1 MLTLHEPAR
10 TFHVSTPSSSNS
22 PSAGSD
28 PQGRDTASTGRPNGS
43 HRAKRIFTW
52 VVIVAALLFFASVL
66 RESLDPFG
74 DAPYLEISHGDH
86 VHYVPRDRD
95 PRVSIS
101 NFPTQQ
107 PGPNEMITPE
117 GRIVERE

>member
-1 MLTLHEPAR
+1 MGDPDDRHAT
-10 TFHVSTPSSSNS
+10 SSDRSS
-22 PSAGSD
+22 
-28 PQGRDTASTGRPNGS
+28 GR

-52 VVIVAALLFFASVL
+52 VVIVVALLFFASVL

-74 DAPYLEISHGDH
+74 DAEYLEISHGDH

-95 PRVSIS
+95 PQVSIS

-107 PGPNEMITPE
+107 PGPNEMITRE
-117 GRIVERE
+117 GRVVERE